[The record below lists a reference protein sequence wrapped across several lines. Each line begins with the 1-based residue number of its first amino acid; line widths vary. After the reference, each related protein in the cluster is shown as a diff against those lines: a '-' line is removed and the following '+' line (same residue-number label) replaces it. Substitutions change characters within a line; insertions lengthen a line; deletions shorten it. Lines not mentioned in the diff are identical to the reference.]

1 MMVFRQAILSFII
14 ICGLMVIQP
23 IHAKADDRLEASIAV
38 VDNLVARVQI
48 ISHKNLTKDEI
59 KTETNA
65 IIDRFFDYKTIA
77 RFAAGQAWRKA
88 SDTEREDYLTAFRQV
103 LLSLAET
110 QFDYFK
116 RLDYKPTGATA
127 KGKKLVL
134 VGGTIRDKKGEF
146 APVDIAW
153 RVSTPASKPPRII
166 DIEIENIS
174 MLITQKQEHEAIIRS
189 NQGSFQALIDA
200 LHNQAARINTP

>member
-1 MMVFRQAILSFII
+1 MILRQALLFLMLGFGLII
-14 ICGLMVIQP
+14 IQP
-23 IHAKADDRLEASIAV
+23 IHAIADARLDASIAV
-38 VDNLVARVQI
+38 VDNLVARVQT
-48 ISHKNLTKDEI
+48 ISDKNLTKDEI

-65 IIDRFFDYKTIA
+65 IIDEFFDYKSIA

-103 LLSLAET
+103 LVSLAQT

-116 RLDYKPTGATA
+116 RLDYTATNATA

-146 APVDIAW
+146 APVDVAW
-153 RVSTPASKPPRII
+153 RVSTPASKPPLII
-166 DIEIENIS
+166 DIEVENIS
-174 MLITQKQEHEAIIRS
+174 MLITQKQEHEAIIQS

-200 LHNQAARINTP
+200 LHIQAARIHTP

>member
-1 MMVFRQAILSFII
+1 MMILRQVLLFFTLVGGLII
-14 ICGLMVIQP
+14 IQP
-23 IHAKADDRLEASIAV
+23 IHAIADARLDASIAI
-38 VDNLVARVQI
+38 VDKLVARVQT
-48 ISHKNLTKDEI
+48 ISDKNLTKDEI
-59 KTETNA
+59 KAETNA
-65 IIDRFFDYKTIA
+65 IIDGFFDYKTSA
-77 RFAAGQAWRKA
+77 RFAAGQAWRGA

-103 LLSLAET
+103 LLSLAQT

-116 RLDYKPTGATA
+116 RLDYLPTGAKA
-127 KGKKLVL
+127 KGKELVL

-166 DIEIENIS
+166 DIEVENIS
-174 MLITQKQEHEAIIRS
+174 MLITQKQEHEAIIQS

-200 LHNQAARINTP
+200 LHNQAVRINTP